1 MVDAHQTFVIVGGG
15 LAGAKAA
22 ETLRS
27 EGFTGR
33 VILIGDE
40 RDHPYER
47 PPLSKGYLTG
57 KEERDSVFVHEP
69 AWYARAEVELHLGQT
84 VTSIDRKLRCVH
96 LGDGTSV
103 RYDKLL
109 LATGAEPRR
118 LDIPGT
124 DLAGVHHLRRLAH
137 ADRLRQTLT
146 ALGRDNGHLVIA
158 GAGWIGLE
166 VASAARGYGAEVTV
180 VETAPTPLHH
190 VIGPELGQLFTELH
204 QEHGVRFHFGAR
216 LTEIIGQDGMVL
228 SARTDDG
235 EEHPA
240 HDVLAAIGAAPR
252 TVLAEAAGLDL
263 GDRVQGGGIAVDSAL
278 RTSDPDIYAAG
289 DVAAFPL
296 AYPRTGL
303 GAGLSAGPGSG
314 PGAAPSALRVR
325 VEHWANALNGGPAA
339 ARAMLGQDVTYDRV
353 PYFFSDQYDLGLEYS
368 GWAPP
373 GSYDQVVVRGDAGK
387 REFVAFWLKDRRVL
401 AGMNVNVWDVTEDI
415 QRLIRSGEQQD
426 PDALADPGVPLGSL
440 GTPGTHHG

>member
-1 MVDAHQTFVIVGGG
+1 MVDADLTFVIVGGG

-40 RDHPYER
+40 REHPYER
-47 PPLSKGYLTG
+47 PPLSKGFLAG

-69 AWYARAEVELHLGQT
+69 GWYAQADIELHLGQSVVHLDRDTRT
-84 VTSIDRKLRCVH
+84 VG
-96 LGDGTSV
+96 LGDGTAV

-124 DLAGVHHLRRLAH
+124 GLAGVHHLRRLAH
-137 ADRLRQTLT
+137 SERLRGVL
-146 ALGRDNGHLVIA
+146 ASLGRDNGHIVIA

-166 VASAARGYGAEVTV
+166 VAAAARGYGAEVTV
-180 VETAPTPLHH
+180 VEPEPTPLHQ
-190 VIGPELGQLFTELH
+190 VIGPELGQLFTDLH
-204 QEHGVRFHFGAR
+204 SEHGVRFHFGAR
-216 LTEIIGQDGMVL
+216 LTEITGQDGMVL
-228 SARTDDG
+228 AARTDDG
-235 EEHPA
+235 VEHLA

-252 TVLAEAAGLDL
+252 TALAETAGLTL
-263 GDRVQGGGIAVDSAL
+263 VDRAHGGGIAVDAAL

-289 DVAAFPL
+289 DVAAAQHPL
-296 AYPRTGL
+296 L
-303 GAGLSAGPGSG
+303 GTRL
-314 PGAAPSALRVR
+314 R
-325 VEHWANALNGGPAA
+325 VEHWANALNSGPAA
-339 ARAMLGQDVTYDRV
+339 ARSMLGQDTAYDRI

-373 GSYDQVVVRGDAGK
+373 GTYDQVVIRGDVAGK
-387 REFVAFWLKDRRVL
+387 REFVAFWLKDNRVL
-401 AGMNVNVWDVTEDI
+401 AGMNVNVWDVTETI
-415 QRLIRSGEQQD
+415 QALIRSRARVD
-426 PDALADPGVPLGSL
+426 TDALSDPSVDLASLLG
-440 GTPGTHHG
+440 

>member
-1 MVDAHQTFVIVGGG
+1 MVDAHRTFVIVGGG

-22 ETLRS
+22 ETLRA

-47 PPLSKGYLTG
+47 PPLSKGYLSG

-69 AWYARAEVELHLGQT
+69 AWYARADVELHLGQT
-84 VTSIDRKLRCVH
+84 VVAIDRDAKSVR
-96 LGDGTSV
+96 LGDGTV
-103 RYDKLL
+103 VHYDKLL

-124 DLAGVHHLRRLAH
+124 ELAGVHHLRRLAH
-137 ADRLRQTLT
+137 ADRLRRVLA

-166 VASAARGYGAEVTV
+166 VAAAARGYGAEVTV
-180 VETAPTPLHH
+180 VEPEATPLHQ
-190 VIGPELGQLFTELH
+190 VIGPELGQVFTELH
-204 QEHGVRFHFGAR
+204 REHGVRFHFGAR
-216 LTEIIGQDGMVL
+216 LTEISGQDGVVL
-228 SARTDDG
+228 AARTDDG

-252 TVLAEAAGLDL
+252 TALAESAGLAMA
-263 GDRVQGGGIAVDSAL
+263 DRAHGGGIAVDASL

-289 DVAAFPL
+289 DVAAAHHPL
-296 AYPRTGL
+296 L
-303 GAGLSAGPGSG
+303 GSRL
-314 PGAAPSALRVR
+314 R

-339 ARAMLGQDVTYDRV
+339 ARAMLGQEVSYDRI

-373 GSYDQVVVRGDAGK
+373 GAYDQVVLRGDAQK
-387 REFVAFWLKDRRVL
+387 RQFIAFWLKGRRVL
-401 AGMNVNVWDVTEDI
+401 AGMNVNVWDVTDPI
-415 QRLIRSGEQQD
+415 QQLIRSGAPVD
-426 PDALADPGVPLGSL
+426 PEALADPSVPLTSL
-440 GTPGTHHG
+440 SG

>member
-1 MVDAHQTFVIVGGG
+1 MVDADQTFVIVGGG

-47 PPLSKGYLTG
+47 PPLSKGYLQG

-69 AWYARAEVELHLGQT
+69 AWYASNDIELHLGQT
-84 VTSIDRKLRCVH
+84 VTAIDRTAKTVQ
-96 LGDGTSV
+96 LGEGTAV

-124 DLAGVHHLRRLAH
+124 HLAGVHHLRRLSH
-137 ADRLRQTLT
+137 AERLKHVL
-146 ALGRDNGHLVIA
+146 ASLGRDNGHLVIA

-166 VASAARGYGAEVTV
+166 VAAAARQYGAEVTI
-180 VETAPTPLHH
+180 VEPEATPLHA
-190 VIGPELGQLFTELH
+190 VLGPELGQIFTELH
-204 QEHGVRFHFGAR
+204 SDHGVRFHFGAR
-216 LTEIIGQDGMVL
+216 LTEISGQDGMVL
-228 SARTDDG
+228 AALTDDG

-252 TVLAEAAGLDL
+252 TALAEAAGLEMAP
-263 GDRVQGGGIAVDSAL
+263 REHGGGIAVDIAL
-278 RTSDPDIYAAG
+278 RTSDPDIHAAG
-289 DVAAFPL
+289 DVAAVQHPL
-296 AYPRTGL
+296 FDTRL
-303 GAGLSAGPGSG
+303 
-314 PGAAPSALRVR
+314 R

-339 ARAMLGQDVTYDRV
+339 ARAMMGKDVVYDRV

-373 GSYDQVVVRGDAGK
+373 GSYDQVVLRGDAGK
-387 REFVAFWLKDRRVL
+387 REFIAFWLKDGRVL
-401 AGMNVNVWDVTEDI
+401 AGMNVNVWDVTEQI
-415 QRLIRSGEQQD
+415 QKLIRTGVRPGAERLGD
-426 PDALADPGVPLGSL
+426 PSVPLATL
-440 GTPGTHHG
+440 LEE

>member
-1 MVDAHQTFVIVGGG
+1 MVDADQTFVIVGGG

-22 ETLRS
+22 ETLRA

-47 PPLSKGYLTG
+47 PPLSKGYLLG
-57 KEERDSVFVHEP
+57 KEPRDSVFVHEP
-69 AWYARAEVELHLGQT
+69 AWYAQADVELHLGQFA
-84 VTSIDRKLRCVH
+84 VAVERSQKAVR
-96 LGDGTSV
+96 LGDGTLV

-124 DLAGVHHLRRLAH
+124 GLAGVHHLRRLAH
-137 ADRLRQTLT
+137 AERLRGVL
-146 ALGRDNGHLVIA
+146 ASLGRDNGHLVIA

-166 VASAARGYGAEVTV
+166 AAAAAREYGAEVTV
-180 VETAPTPLHH
+180 VEPQAAPLYG
-190 VIGPELGQLFTELH
+190 VLGPEVGQIFTDLH
-204 QEHGVRFHFGAR
+204 AEHGVRFHFGAR
-216 LTEIIGQDGMVL
+216 LTEIVGQDGMVL
-228 SARTDDG
+228 AARTDDG

-252 TVLAEAAGLDL
+252 TALAESAGLDL
-263 GDRVQGGGIAVDSAL
+263 VDAARGGGIAVDASL

-289 DVAAFPL
+289 DVAAARHPL
-296 AYPRTGL
+296 FGGDRL
-303 GAGLSAGPGSG
+303 
-314 PGAAPSALRVR
+314 R

-339 ARAMLGQDVTYDRV
+339 ARAMLGREVSYERV
-353 PYFFSDQYDLGLEYS
+353 PYFFSDQYDVGLEYS

-373 GSYDQVVVRGDAGK
+373 GSYDQVVLRGDAAK
-387 REFVAFWLKDRRVL
+387 REFIAFWLADGRVL
-401 AGMNVNVWDVTEDI
+401 AGMNVNVWDVTGPV
-415 QRLIRSGEQQD
+415 QKLIAARTRVD
-426 PDALADPGVPLGSL
+426 ADALADPSVPLDSL
-440 GTPGTHHG
+440 AG

>member
-1 MVDAHQTFVIVGGG
+1 MVDADQTFVIVGAG

-22 ETLRS
+22 ETLRA

-47 PPLSKGYLTG
+47 PPLSKGYLAG
-57 KEERDSVFVHEP
+57 KAERDSVFTHERP
-69 AWYARAEVELHLGQT
+69 WYAGADIELHLGQPVTALDRYART
-84 VTSIDRKLRCVH
+84 VQ
-96 LGDGTSV
+96 LGDGTV
-103 RYDKLL
+103 IHYDKLL
-109 LATGAEPRR
+109 LATGSEPRR

-137 ADRLRQTLT
+137 ADRLRNVLA

-166 VASAARGYGAEVTV
+166 VAAAARGYGAEVTV
-180 VETAPTPLHH
+180 VESEPTPLHQ
-190 VIGPELGQLFTELH
+190 VIGPELGQIFTELH
-204 QEHGVRFHFGAR
+204 ASHGVRFHFGAR
-216 LTEIIGQDGMVL
+216 LTEITGQDGMVL
-228 SARTDDG
+228 AARTDDG

-252 TVLAEAAGLDL
+252 TALAEAAGLETA
-263 GDRVQGGGIAVDSAL
+263 DRAQGGGIAVDASL
-278 RTSDPDIYAAG
+278 RTSDPHIYAAG
-289 DVAAFPL
+289 DVAAASHPL
-296 AYPRTGL
+296 L
-303 GAGLSAGPGSG
+303 GARL
-314 PGAAPSALRVR
+314 R

-339 ARAMLGQDVTYDRV
+339 ARAMLGQDVAYDRV

-373 GSYDQVVVRGDAGK
+373 GSYDEVIIRGDAGK
-387 REFVAFWLKDRRVL
+387 REFIAFWLKDRRVL
-401 AGMNVNVWDVTEDI
+401 AGMNVNVWDVTETI
-415 QRLIRSGEQQD
+415 QELIRGRRQLD
-426 PDALADPGVPLGSL
+426 PEALGNPSVPLDSL
-440 GTPGTHHG
+440 L